1 MDRETYK
8 RVLMSYHALPFA
20 QAPLPG
26 GRCFSN
32 HVLFC
37 LLTPPPP
44 LQAPIPGE
52 TTVFCAFGGAHAKGG
67 GAIFCLWQFTAIY
80 GYSHGLQGHWLGTR
94 LKPPAEPLSARS
106 IPYVLQRWYSPCLY
120 HPRA

>member
-37 LLTPPPP
+37 LFTPPPP

-67 GAIFCLWQFTAIY
+67 GAFICLWQFTAIY
-80 GYSHGLQGHWLGTR
+80 GCVVTMLQV
-94 LKPPAEPLSARS
+94 P
-106 IPYVLQRWYSPCLY
+106 
-120 HPRA
+120 